1 MAPTD
6 EHTREGVPAHETGAT
21 FTCALVITVFLIVT
35 LHLVLQV
42 FSALHGF

>member
-1 MAPTD
+1 MKQVQL
-6 EHTREGVPAHETGAT
+6 GCLL
-21 FTCALVITVFLIVT
+21 FTCALVTTLFMIVA

>member
-1 MAPTD
+1 MKQVQL
-6 EHTREGVPAHETGAT
+6 GCVL
-21 FTCALVITVFLIVT
+21 FTCALVITVFMIVT

>member
-1 MAPTD
+1 MKQVQL
-6 EHTREGVPAHETGAT
+6 GCLL
-21 FTCALVITVFLIVT
+21 FTCALVITVFMLVA